1 MTDNLKFLLDTN
13 MLSDLV
19 RNPGGQVARR
29 ITQVGEDTVCTS
41 IVAAEEL
48 RYGAEKSG
56 SDQLTARVEL
66 LLSAIEILAFEA
78 PADRHYA
85 RLRHHLTRKG
95 TPIGPNDLLI
105 AAQALSEE
113 LTIVSAN
120 AREFKKVSGL
130 ALEDWLQ

>member
-1 MTDNLKFLLDTN
+1 MTVKLKFLLDTN

-19 RNPGGQVARR
+19 RNPGGQVAKR

-41 IVAAEEL
+41 IVAAAEL

-56 SDQLTARVEL
+56 SDRLIDRVEL

-78 PADRHYA
+78 PADHHYA

-105 AAQALSEE
+105 AAHALSEE
-113 LTIVSAN
+113 LTIVTAN
-120 AREFKKVSGL
+120 TREFTRVPGL

>member
-1 MTDNLKFLLDTN
+1 MTAKPKFLLDTN

-19 RNPGGQVARR
+19 RNPGGQVAKR
-29 ITQVGEDTVCTS
+29 ITQVGEDSVCTS
-41 IVAAEEL
+41 IVAAAEL
-48 RYGAEKSG
+48 RYGAAKSG
-56 SDQLTARVEL
+56 SDRLTDRVEL

-78 PADRHYA
+78 PADHHYA
-85 RLRHHLTRKG
+85 GLRHHLTQKG
-95 TPIGPNDLLI
+95 TPIGPNNLLI

-120 AREFKKVSGL
+120 TREFTRVPGL